1 MEEWLLASIDPNRDH
16 YIDGLISWHSR
27 LMVLAWGILI
37 PAGALIARCF
47 KVLPGQD
54 WPNEL
59 DNKFWWRSHL
69 VLQISG
75 GFLMIGGLFLALVSQ
90 DGYVASWFHRAAG
103 WAIIILVA
111 IQFLSGW
118 LRGTKGG
125 PTEPAPDG
133 SFSGDHYDMTL
144 RRLIFERVHK
154 TLGYVLIFV
163 GAAAI
168 LAGLWVV
175 NAPVWMW
182 LALAAYWAG
191 LIVLAVTWQARGRTI
206 GTYQAIWGP
215 DEIHPGNRRK

>member
-1 MEEWLLASIDPNRDH
+1 MEEWLLASIDPGRDH

-37 PAGALIARCF
+37 PAGALIARYF

-69 VLQISG
+69 ILQITG
-75 GFLMIGGLFLALVSQ
+75 GFLMVGGLFLALVSQ
-90 DGYVASWFHRAAG
+90 DGYPASWFHRVAG
-103 WAIIILVA
+103 WTIVVLVS

-125 PTEPAPDG
+125 PTEPGSDG
-133 SFSGDHYDMTL
+133 SLSGDHYDMTP
-144 RRLIFERVHK
+144 RRRVFEKVHK
-154 TLGYVLIFV
+154 TLGYCLIFGGV
-163 GAAAI
+163 LSI
-168 LAGLWVV
+168 LAGLWTV

-182 LALAAYWAG
+182 LVLGLYWAG
-191 LIVLAVTWQARGRTI
+191 LIVSAVILQAGGRAVD
-206 GTYQAIWGP
+206 TYQAIWGP
-215 DEIHPGNRRK
+215 DEMHPGNRRK